1 MKKTVITALSMC
13 IVFGISSC
21 GSFGKPD
28 PNTISEKN
36 PGDNKVTTK
45 PVDLEPDKAE
55 SSQSENSSDD
65 SAESKADTSA
75 ADSEK
80 EIEVIPQPYT
90 PEDDMDKFV
99 ESVLD
104 KMTLEEKIGQLF
116 IVRPDALE
124 LEYENNVINDDEIG
138 GVTYVDQMMEVALNK
153 YHVGGIMLYEKNVVD
168 EKQLTKLTADLQDK
182 SEFPLFIAAEE
193 IGGKYACIGNNVNF
207 NVGLFPN
214 NNEIG
219 KTGSAEQARSMGKS
233 IGTYLDKYGVNLDLA
248 PVADISHDE
257 EKTVEKN
264 FSFEPMIAANLVSAE
279 IEGLHEGGVMTAV
292 KYFPGYGDFDPAD
305 EYICSNENSWE
316 YLLDN
321 DIIPFAEVMDDTD
334 MIMVGH
340 ISLPNVTEDGL
351 PASMSSE
358 FINDKL
364 RDELGYD
371 GVVMTDTLSAEG
383 IRNNFVQRECS
394 LDAILA
400 GADIVL
406 CPYDLAE
413 NYDSV
418 LQAVKDGKIGT
429 VQIDERVRR
438 ILKLN
443 AENGLFGQ

>member
-138 GVTYVDQMMEVALNK
+138 G
-153 YHVGGIMLYEKNVVD
+153 GI
-168 EKQLTKLTADLQDK
+168 
-182 SEFPLFIAAEE
+182 
-193 IGGKYACIGNNVNF
+193 
-207 NVGLFPN
+207 
-214 NNEIG
+214 
-219 KTGSAEQARSMGKS
+219 GKS
-233 IGTYLDKYGVNLDLA
+233 IREIRPMAVVHN
-248 PVADISHDE
+248 ISHE
-257 EKTVEKN
+257 FFRIKLCNGSVIVRSSLLQNLYLRKN
-264 FSFEPMIAANLVSAE
+264 I
-279 IEGLHEGGVMTAV
+279 
-292 KYFPGYGDFDPAD
+292 
-305 EYICSNENSWE
+305 
-316 YLLDN
+316 
-321 DIIPFAEVMDDTD
+321 
-334 MIMVGH
+334 
-340 ISLPNVTEDGL
+340 
-351 PASMSSE
+351 
-358 FINDKL
+358 
-364 RDELGYD
+364 
-371 GVVMTDTLSAEG
+371 
-383 IRNNFVQRECS
+383 
-394 LDAILA
+394 
-400 GADIVL
+400 
-406 CPYDLAE
+406 
-413 NYDSV
+413 
-418 LQAVKDGKIGT
+418 
-429 VQIDERVRR
+429 
-438 ILKLN
+438 
-443 AENGLFGQ
+443 

>member
-1 MKKTVITALSMC
+1 
-13 IVFGISSC
+13 
-21 GSFGKPD
+21 
-28 PNTISEKN
+28 
-36 PGDNKVTTK
+36 
-45 PVDLEPDKAE
+45 
-55 SSQSENSSDD
+55 
-65 SAESKADTSA
+65 
-75 ADSEK
+75 
-80 EIEVIPQPYT
+80 
-90 PEDDMDKFV
+90 
-99 ESVLD
+99 
-104 KMTLEEKIGQLF
+104 
-116 IVRPDALE
+116 
-124 LEYENNVINDDEIG
+124 
-138 GVTYVDQMMEVALNK
+138 
-153 YHVGGIMLYEKNVVD
+153 
-168 EKQLTKLTADLQDK
+168 
-182 SEFPLFIAAEE
+182 
-193 IGGKYACIGNNVNF
+193 
-207 NVGLFPN
+207 
-214 NNEIG
+214 
-219 KTGSAEQARSMGKS
+219 
-233 IGTYLDKYGVNLDLA
+233 
-248 PVADISHDE
+248 
-257 EKTVEKN
+257 
-264 FSFEPMIAANLVSAE
+264 MIAANLVSAE

-438 ILKLN
+438 ILKLK

>member
-182 SEFPLFIAAEE
+182 SEFPLQDRQ
-193 IGGKYACIGNNVNF
+193 C
-207 NVGLFPN
+207 
-214 NNEIG
+214 
-219 KTGSAEQARSMGKS
+219 
-233 IGTYLDKYGVNLDLA
+233 
-248 PVADISHDE
+248 
-257 EKTVEKN
+257 
-264 FSFEPMIAANLVSAE
+264 
-279 IEGLHEGGVMTAV
+279 
-292 KYFPGYGDFDPAD
+292 
-305 EYICSNENSWE
+305 
-316 YLLDN
+316 
-321 DIIPFAEVMDDTD
+321 
-334 MIMVGH
+334 
-340 ISLPNVTEDGL
+340 
-351 PASMSSE
+351 
-358 FINDKL
+358 
-364 RDELGYD
+364 
-371 GVVMTDTLSAEG
+371 
-383 IRNNFVQRECS
+383 
-394 LDAILA
+394 
-400 GADIVL
+400 
-406 CPYDLAE
+406 
-413 NYDSV
+413 
-418 LQAVKDGKIGT
+418 
-429 VQIDERVRR
+429 
-438 ILKLN
+438 
-443 AENGLFGQ
+443 